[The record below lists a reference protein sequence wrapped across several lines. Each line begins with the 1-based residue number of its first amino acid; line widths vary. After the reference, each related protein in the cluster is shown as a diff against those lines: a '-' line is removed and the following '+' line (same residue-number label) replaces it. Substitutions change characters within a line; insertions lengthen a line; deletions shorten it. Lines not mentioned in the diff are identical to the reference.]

1 MDRIIG
7 KGSLYTPNRIDFKTQ
22 PIFFG
27 DGKNVQRYEDVKYPF
42 FDSLA
47 KEMWKLHW
55 TEDKEVDLTKD
66 KNDFQTL
73 SLGEQ
78 HIFVSNIKFQT
89 LLDSIQG
96 RAPILT
102 FGQVQ
107 NLPEIEDCLTKIQA
121 FEVLHSRSYTHIL
134 RNIFTKPSEILD
146 QILIDDMILERSN
159 EIIKYYDEFYYDVL
173 EYQIMCHKG
182 AIISKGFM
190 EKIKTSLYLALIN
203 LNILEGIRFYVS
215 FACSFAFAENKKMEG
230 NAKIIKFIARDE
242 NKHLEFSQKL
252 INILRKIEAEG
263 FINIIPSLE
272 NKVYDMYDIAT
283 SQENNWADYLFKNG
297 SLIGLNAPLL
307 KQYMKYITNNRLKAI
322 GYKPIFD
329 KTENSLTWMS
339 TWLSSKGTENLLQET
354 DNTSYL
360 VGALKDDV
368 SNMNMPNYITSF
380 INDIK
385 HKS

>member
-1 MDRIIG
+1 MNELKYN
-7 KGSLYTPNRIDFKTQ
+7 KGSLYTPKLIDFKTQ

-42 FDSLA
+42 FDTLA

-66 KNDFQTL
+66 KQDFVTL
-73 SLGEQ
+73 PKGEQ

-134 RNIFTKPSEILD
+134 RNIFTKPSEVLD
-146 QILIDDMILERSN
+146 EIILEEKIQDRAN

-173 EYQIMCHKG
+173 DYQILCKKG
-182 AIISKGFM
+182 ITPSDAFM
-190 EKIKTSLYLALIN
+190 NKIKTSLYLALIN

-215 FACSFAFAENKKMEG
+215 FACSFAFAENRKMEG

-242 NKHLEFSQKL
+242 NKHLEFSQKM
-252 INILRKIEAEG
+252 INILRKTESEG
-263 FINIIPSLE
+263 FTKIIPTLDS
-272 NKVYDMYDIAT
+272 KVYEMYAIAT
-283 SQENNWADYLFKNG
+283 AQENDWADYLFKDG

-322 GYKPIFD
+322 GYKPIFE
-329 KTENSLTWMS
+329 KQENPLSWIS

-360 VGALKDDV
+360 VGALKNDV
-368 SNMNMPNYITSF
+368 QVDGLNNYIGDFLSQL
-380 INDIK
+380 K
-385 HKS
+385 K